1 MSTRE
6 PLSFRK
12 CYSKCLLIWA
22 FAGSFFCLSG
32 PIGFST
38 QPNQKARIESVIG
51 FRQWVESAP
60 VYNKAKNIE
69 LKIHIGAGSK
79 ALYTFALWFYNSTS
93 AILFNHN
100 QAQLSL
106 FEPFR
111 FFAIPK
117 IIPPGIGS

>member
-1 MSTRE
+1 MSKME
-6 PLSFRK
+6 SLSFRK
-12 CYSKCLLIWA
+12 RYSKYLLIWA

-38 QPNQKARIESVIG
+38 QLNQKARIESVIG
-51 FRQWVESAP
+51 FLQWVESSP
-60 VYNKAKNIE
+60 VYSNAKNIQ
-69 LKIHIGAGSK
+69 LKAHIETGSK
-79 ALYTFALWFYNSTS
+79 ALYTYALWLYNSTS

-100 QAQLSL
+100 QDQLSL

-111 FFAIPK
+111 FFVIPK